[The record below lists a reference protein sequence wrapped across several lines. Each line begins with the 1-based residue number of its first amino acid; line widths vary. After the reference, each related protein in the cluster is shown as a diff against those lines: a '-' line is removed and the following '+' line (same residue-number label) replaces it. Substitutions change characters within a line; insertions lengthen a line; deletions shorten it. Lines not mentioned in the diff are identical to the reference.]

1 MNGIPARRAILAL
14 VPLLV
19 LFTAGCVSLPAN
31 SAVNSVSKQ
40 ANTGSG
46 SDVRIWPQGP
56 TPEDRPEAIVEGFLQ
71 TAASDPSNV
80 DIAKAYLTGD
90 ALKDWDPDKVVVFS
104 EESSVTPIATES
116 DALQLN
122 GTEVATISDTGV
134 YQPVQN
140 PQSTPYRFHVVHDAK
155 NGYRIDELPL
165 GGDFGIPLTQEAFRS
180 DFTTYYVY
188 YVNQDAPAESMIPVP
203 VYLRTQSSDAA
214 TAQSLAS
221 TLLDG
226 PPDWL
231 DGAAAIAT
239 PQIAL
244 ASQNAVVIGPD
255 DTALVSVKSPNYCTA
270 HSKAAC
276 SQLADELL
284 ATFSSLGSINRVK
297 VVTTAGATLGTS
309 LSVDDVMTDY
319 HIGVVT
325 SKAAAFYY
333 LDSVNQRVTYSDGH
347 NAPIDMQVGPADRKY
362 GQLAV
367 TDYRRQTIAAV
378 VDSTGTKLYLG
389 VPGSSAA
396 PVQVSTKTG
405 HKISWLTWD
414 ALGHLWFLDT
424 AGGVASVYRL
434 DITNG
439 LQAEPQLAD
448 VYGTEGGTVQQLSVA
463 PDGLRIAVVYG
474 EPGIAAGSSQYSL
487 AIGVVDDSAAQL
499 SINLDFGVTQPV
511 VNGWTNIVD
520 ADWHGSQSL
529 AVLGSP
535 QSSSPLAIYE
545 LNPDGSP
552 VVSSTDLNAVTI
564 NPPSS
569 ATGIEWSGNT
579 LLASYSTGQ
588 GAGAG
593 QEIELYSFTG
603 GAWVELSGVHGRVPT
618 YVDWIP

>member
-1 MNGIPARRAILAL
+1 MNGIPTRRVILVL
-14 VPLLV
+14 VPLIV
-19 LFTAGCVSLPAN
+19 LFTGGCVSLPAN
-31 SAVNSVSKQ
+31 TAVNSVSKQ

-56 TPEDRPEAIVEGFLQ
+56 TPADRPEAIVEGFLQ

-90 ALKDWDPDKVVVFS
+90 ALKNWDPDKVVVFS
-104 EESSVTPIATES
+104 EESSVTPIASEAA
-116 DALQLN
+116 ALQLN
-122 GTEVATISDTGV
+122 GTEVATVSDTGV

-140 PQSTPYRFHVVHDAK
+140 PQSTSYRFHVVDDGK

-180 DFTTYYVY
+180 DYTTYYLY
-188 YVNQDAPAESMIPVP
+188 YVNQDYPAESMIPVP

-214 TAQSLAS
+214 TAQSLAGA
-221 TLLDG
+221 LLDG

-231 DGAAAIAT
+231 NGAAGIAT

-244 ASQNAVVIGPD
+244 AAQNAVVIGPD

-270 HSKAAC
+270 HTKAAC

-297 VVTTAGATLGTS
+297 VVDGAGAVLGTS

-325 SKAAAFYY
+325 SKAPAFYY

-347 NAPIDMQVGPADRKY
+347 DAPLTEQVGSNDRKY

-367 TDYRRQTIAAV
+367 TSFRRQTIAAV

-389 VPGSSAA
+389 VPGSTDP
-396 PVQVSTKTG
+396 PVLVQTG

-424 AGGVASVYRL
+424 EGGIPSVYRL

-439 LQAEPQLAD
+439 FQAKPQLVN
-448 VYGTEGGTVQQLSVA
+448 VYGTDGVVQQLSVA

-474 EPGIAAGSSQYSL
+474 APGAVVGTGPYSL
-487 AIGVVDDSAAQL
+487 AIGIVDDAAAQI
-499 SINLDFGVTQPV
+499 SINLDFGINQPV
-511 VNGWTNIVD
+511 VNQWTNIVD

-529 AVLGSP
+529 AVLGAP
-535 QSSSPLAIYE
+535 QQSSPLAIYE

-552 VVSSTDLNAVTI
+552 VVSSSDLNAVII

-588 GAGAG
+588 GATASE
-593 QEIELYSFTG
+593 EIELYSFIG
-603 GAWVELSGVHGRVPT
+603 GAWVELSGVHGTSPS
-618 YVDWIP
+618 YVD